1 MRSKTI
7 VIPGRPQGKA
17 RPRVTRYGTYTPEST
32 KRYEEL
38 IRACWLQQADG
49 WCVKEGPV
57 GVIMM
62 AYFPIPVGTSKANR
76 ERMLAGT
83 LRPTKKPDCDN
94 ILKTID
100 ALNGWAFTD
109 DKQIV
114 SMSVQK
120 FYAEEPRLEVVLY
133 DV

>member
-1 MRSKTI
+1 MLSKRI
-7 VIPGRPQGKA
+7 VIPGKPQGKA

-49 WCVKEGPV
+49 WCVKEGPKV
-57 GVIMM
+57 
-62 AYFPIPVGTSKANR
+62 AA
-76 ERMLAGT
+76 
-83 LRPTKKPDCDN
+83 
-94 ILKTID
+94 D

-114 SMSVQK
+114 SMSIQK

-133 DV
+133 DE